1 MSKMNKI
8 AVFVTA
14 RLKSKRL
21 KNKALAYIG
30 GKSSIEWCL
39 ENSSKIK
46 NISKVYLLT
55 SYLKKDNKL
64 AKFKFKKKFKIFRG
78 NPENIIER
86 FLKAAKK
93 YKIETIIRVT
103 GDNPFV
109 SHEIISILLRSHLK
123 SNSDFTTAKKSSIGT
138 SAEII
143 KVSALKYLESKIK
156 NFSKSEYLTM
166 FFLDNPK
173 YFKINLVN
181 LPKKMIRNYRLTLDY
196 KEDLLMLNELYKII
210 HQKKLRTNLNN
221 IFSILDKNKYLDK
234 INNTR
239 KQVYNS
245 TTFRKR
251 ILKYTKI
258 NS

>member
-1 MSKMNKI
+1 MKKI

-30 GKSSIEWCL
+30 KKSSIEWCL

-46 NISKVYLLT
+46 NIDKVYLLT
-55 SYLKKDNKL
+55 SYLKKDDKL

-78 NPENIIER
+78 NPENIVER
-86 FLKAAKK
+86 FLQAAKK
-93 YKIETIIRVT
+93 FKIETIIRVT
-103 GDNPFV
+103 GDNPFI
-109 SHEIISILLRSHLK
+109 SHEIISILIKSHFK
-123 SNSDFTTAKKSSIGT
+123 NNSDFTTAIKSATGT

-166 FFLDNPK
+166 FFLDNPE
-173 YFKINLVN
+173 YFKINSVN
-181 LPKKMIRNYRLTLDY
+181 LPKKLIRNYRLTLDY
-196 KEDLLMLNELYKII
+196 KEDLLMLNELYKIL
-210 HQKKLRTNLNN
+210 HQKKLTVNLNN
-221 IFSILDKNKYLDK
+221 IFRILDQNKYLDK
-234 INNTR
+234 INNIR

-245 TTFRKR
+245 ITFRKK

-258 NS
+258 SSYNH

>member
-1 MSKMNKI
+1 
-8 AVFVTA
+8 
-14 RLKSKRL
+14 
-21 KNKALAYIG
+21 
-30 GKSSIEWCL
+30 
-39 ENSSKIK
+39 
-46 NISKVYLLT
+46 
-55 SYLKKDNKL
+55 
-64 AKFKFKKKFKIFRG
+64 
-78 NPENIIER
+78 
-86 FLKAAKK
+86 
-93 YKIETIIRVT
+93 
-103 GDNPFV
+103 
-109 SHEIISILLRSHLK
+109 
-123 SNSDFTTAKKSSIGT
+123 
-138 SAEII
+138 
-143 KVSALKYLESKIK
+143 
-156 NFSKSEYLTM
+156 M

-251 ILKYTKI
+251 ILK
-258 NS
+258 